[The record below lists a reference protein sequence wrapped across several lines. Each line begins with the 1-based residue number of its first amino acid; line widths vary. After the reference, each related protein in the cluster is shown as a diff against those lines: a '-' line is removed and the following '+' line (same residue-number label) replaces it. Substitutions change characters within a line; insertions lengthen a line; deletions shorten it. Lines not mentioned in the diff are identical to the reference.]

1 MVNRKPEIPILKS
14 LNDAD
19 VTTWHLPKGAIG
31 RLARGRVTNMS
42 FSHDGEYLAVA
53 TAIGCWLY
61 DRASLKPIALF
72 DQENGMVSSVIFSHD
87 NQFIATN
94 NSDGVVKIW
103 ETQSL
108 ECLAKI
114 DHRKNVEATSGRF
127 DKLHFSH
134 DNKYLAA
141 SSIDMQNVVYAWQ
154 QNTDEPFTYFPIDI
168 DIEDM
173 RGHYFPICFSP
184 IRNLLAYGSA
194 ENHRPTLT
202 IFNIETGEHIAHLS
216 RSSTLSTYRRLVFSP
231 CGKYIAATIGTKEV
245 LVWNIHNG
253 TLESEPTTYDGRVI
267 IPAYTPNNTL
277 RVTEIYGN
285 KVVIWDAFQNEIIDT
300 FERQKP
306 RRDHFFSGHKE
317 HFSSNGTYIATIQ
330 SRSDLCVWTIGTPSR
345 KITSPADHK
354 PVPHS
359 VTFSP
364 DGKTVASGHGFG
376 MYQVFWNVEQRQT
389 EQIFPTPKIQAQ
401 RTALTEN
408 LTEEERQKWYRI
420 SSLSPC
426 GERLAL
432 RDRPRG
438 SVEIWDI
445 SSESLITEL
454 SDSKRIRSFREN
466 RFSSTGEYFISTAPI
481 GDIDVWDT
489 QSGEKIKT
497 LPGDN
502 RMILTTSFHPD
513 GQQLAAAPK
522 GSSGMLWDIVSGEQV
537 GVFPTELPEDISLYR
552 GDPAQIHQ
560 YIEKYRKIGSR
571 YKCVP
576 QKLAFSPCGTLI
588 ACGIQEHIRLRD
600 AATFETRMLILLP
613 ETCSRPFALTFSPCG
628 KYLVSGS
635 WWRKG
640 LDRVSIR
647 IWEIATGKN
656 IHTFWGHTTDVQDLA
671 FSPDGKLLASG
682 SYDGTI
688 LLWDMKPFINC

>member
-1 MVNRKPEIPILKS
+1 MENRNPSATILRP
-14 LNDAD
+14 LDNTD
-19 VTTWHLPKGAIG
+19 VTTWKLPEGAIG

-53 TAIGCWLY
+53 TALGCWLY
-61 DRASLKPIALF
+61 DRTSLKPIALF

-87 NQFIATN
+87 NQFIATSN
-94 NSDGVVKIW
+94 YDGVVKIW
-103 ETQSL
+103 ETQNL
-108 ECLAKI
+108 QCQAEI
-114 DHRKNVEATSGRF
+114 DHRKNVKATSGRF

-134 DNKYLAA
+134 DNEYLAA

-173 RGHYFPICFSP
+173 RGDYSPICFSP
-184 IRNLLAYGSA
+184 IGNLLAYGSA

-202 IFNIETGEHIAHLS
+202 IFDIETGEHIAHLS
-216 RSSTLSTYRRLVFSP
+216 LSSTLTTYRRLVFSP
-231 CGKYIAATIGTKEV
+231 CGKYIAATTGNKEV
-245 LVWNIHNG
+245 LVWNVHNG

-267 IPAYTPNNTL
+267 IPAYTPNSTL

-306 RRDHFFSGHKE
+306 RRDHFLSGHKE
-317 HFSSNGTYIATIQ
+317 HFSSNGAYIATIQ
-330 SRSDLCVWTIGTPSR
+330 SRSDLCVWTIGTPSS
-345 KITSPADHK
+345 KISSPADHK

-364 DGKTVASGHGFG
+364 NGKTVASGHGFG

-408 LTEEERQKWYRI
+408 LTTEEKRQWYRI
-420 SSLSPC
+420 STLSPC

-432 RDRPRG
+432 RDHPRG
-438 SVEIWDI
+438 SVEIWNI
-445 SSESLITEL
+445 TSENLITEL
-454 SDSKRIRSFREN
+454 SDSKVFGREM
-466 RFSSTGEYFISTAPI
+466 RFSPTGEHFIGAAPK
-481 GDIDVWDT
+481 GDIGVWDT
-489 QSGEKIKT
+489 ESGEKVNT
-497 LPGDN
+497 LTGDN
-502 RMILTTSFHPD
+502 RMIHTTAFHPD
-513 GQQLAAAPK
+513 GKQLAASRT
-522 GSSGMLWDIVSGEQV
+522 GSSGMLWDIVSGEQI

-576 QKLAFSPCGTLI
+576 QKLAFSPCGTII
-588 ACGIQEHIRLRD
+588 ACGIKEHIRLRD

-635 WWRKG
+635 WWKKG
-640 LDRVSIR
+640 LEKVSIR
-647 IWEIATGKN
+647 IWEVATGKN

-671 FSPDGKLLASG
+671 FSPDGKLLASC

-688 LLWDMKPFINC
+688 LLWDVKQFIGT